1 MPRSVTDV
9 ALNDSLLNQSVA
21 QALRFERDHSGMTQ
35 QQISDASGVPLDTVQ
50 RYFRGKFEMKVG
62 MLTAICAAMG
72 ITPAAVFKRAFNE
85 AKGGEAAI
93 YADLR
98 RRFGVEVSEGGA
110 KVTDIA
116 SRQAAAEKLTTE
128 GVEKIRAE
136 GRAAASED
144 DDATRDEP
152 EGP

>member
-1 MPRSVTDV
+1 M
-9 ALNDSLLNQSVA
+9 ANNDSLLNRGVA
-21 QALRFERDHSGMTQ
+21 GQLELRRKNQKMEQRALAEV
-35 QQISDASGVPLDTVQ
+35 SGVPLVTVQ
-50 RYFRGKFEMKVG
+50 RILSAKTEMKMSTFA
-62 MLTAICAAMG
+62 MLCSALKT
-72 ITPAAVFKRAFNE
+72 TPSEILRRAFATE
-85 AKGGEAAI
+85 GEAEI
-93 YADLR
+93 VADLR

-152 EGP
+152 DGP